1 MTTTVAARID
11 AALRGYSGTK
21 TQTEIARATGFNN
34 PNMLAMIKNGSAK
47 LPMKRIPALC
57 RELGIEMQELLLLAM
72 KEEYADPERNPLWI
86 AFGGRLPLIGEL
98 RSLAATSAEGL
109 PAARD

>member
-11 AALRGYSGTK
+11 AALRSYSGTK
-21 TQTEIARATGFNN
+21 TQTEIARAAGFNN
-34 PNMLAMIKNGSAK
+34 PNMLAMIKSGSAK

-57 RELGIEMQELLLLAM
+57 RELGIEMQEILLLAM
-72 KEEYADPERNPLWI
+72 KEEYGDPERNPLWI
-86 AFGGRLPLIGEL
+86 AFGGRLPSIGEL
-98 RSLAATSAEGL
+98 RSLAPTFEEGR